1 MIGTEKKAELCA
13 IRGEAM
19 DSTIRQII
27 RPDILVPDT
36 SPLIH
41 LSQAG
46 ALNLLH
52 EIGGTVII
60 VDMVYFE
67 LTRDLDKPEARAL
80 QAWVFEGQKEGSN
93 TPVRLEKTETG
104 RIFELAQQT
113 DPQVRMK
120 DGGETAIV
128 QWLAESVD
136 ATNHQTIVIYENG
149 KVPSLISNRNM
160 DIDIDVLTT
169 RAFLE
174 LAERRNLL
182 ESANDVWSK
191 IMLAAPQTN
200 PKIEAFT
207 RRRASE

>member
-1 MIGTEKKAELCA
+1 MTAKSI
-13 IRGEAM
+13 
-19 DSTIRQII
+19 DPQIT

-80 QAWVFEGQKEGSN
+80 QAWVLEGQKEGSN

-104 RIFELAQQT
+104 RIFELARQT
-113 DPQVRMK
+113 DSHVRMK

-128 QWLAESVD
+128 QWLAETVD
-136 ATNHQTIVIYENG
+136 ATNYQTIVIYENG
-149 KVPSLISNRNM
+149 KVPSMIANRNM

-174 LAERRNLL
+174 LAEQRNLVK
-182 ESANDVWSK
+182 SAQDVWAK
-191 IMLAAPQTN
+191 IVQAAPQTN
-200 PKIEAFT
+200 PKIEAFV
-207 RRRASE
+207 RRRSSK